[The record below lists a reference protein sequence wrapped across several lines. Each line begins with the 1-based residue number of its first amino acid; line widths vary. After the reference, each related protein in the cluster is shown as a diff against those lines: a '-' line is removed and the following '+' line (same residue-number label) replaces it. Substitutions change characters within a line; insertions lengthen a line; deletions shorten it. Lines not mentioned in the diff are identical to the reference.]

1 LKIYSRF
8 HQCKSYKGGSL
19 LKRKGEG
26 SGKKER
32 KVGRRK
38 NNWGG
43 GGRRDLPLWNNKSN
57 AHIVHLTHEELPN
70 Q

>member
-1 LKIYSRF
+1 MKW
-8 HQCKSYKGGSL
+8 KE
-19 LKRKGEG
+19 GEE
-26 SGKKER
+26 SGEENYHME
-32 KVGRRK
+32 K